1 MLVLAIDMVF
11 ADEPMTDASQEHAK
25 MQPPRECDYTDPD
38 AARVLATLE
47 QEMMEGD
54 GPKVQ
59 LQHLRCLLEAEC
71 KAQVGKRIS
80 HAF

>member
-1 MLVLAIDMVF
+1 MLVMASDIVF
-11 ADEPMTDASQEHAK
+11 ADEPMIDTTRGHAK
-25 MQPPRECDYTDPD
+25 RQPSRECDYTDPD

-71 KAQVGKRIS
+71 KAQVSEPCS